1 MLLRTVTVLA
11 LLALPTAALA
21 DRTEADVCAQNL
33 TGEAL
38 KTYRAGVGMVEAT
51 STLEQAVRAH
61 LEPLYNAGKI
71 TEAEGRKIGEEA
83 AKCMRLVH
91 RK

>member
-1 MLLRTVTVLA
+1 MLRTVTVLA
-11 LLALPTAALA
+11 LLLLPTAALA
-21 DRTEADVCAQNL
+21 DRAEADACAKNL
-33 TGEAL
+33 TGESL
-38 KTYRAGVGMVEAT
+38 KTYRAGVGMVEAS
-51 STLEQAVRAH
+51 STLEQAVRHH
-61 LEPLYNAGKI
+61 LEPMYNSGKI

>member
-1 MLLRTVTVLA
+1 MLRIVTVLA
-11 LLALPTAALA
+11 LLVLPTAALA
-21 DRTEADVCAQNL
+21 DRAEADACAKDL

-38 KTYRAGVGMVEAT
+38 KTYRAGVGMVEAE
-51 STLEQAVRAH
+51 STLEQAVRRH
-61 LEPLYNAGKI
+61 LEPLYNSGKI